1 VKQRK
6 PTKRILIFALA
17 AMVAFIVLA
26 LLNLARNGV
35 AAIGFMAV
43 AFLWWLVFV
52 SWRRKIDVS

>member
-1 VKQRK
+1 
-6 PTKRILIFALA
+6 
-17 AMVAFIVLA
+17 MVAFIVLA

>member
-17 AMVAFIVLA
+17 AMAAFVVLA
-26 LLNLARNGV
+26 LLNLPHNRV

-43 AFLWWLVFV
+43 AFLWWIVFV
-52 SWRRKIDVS
+52 SWRRKIA